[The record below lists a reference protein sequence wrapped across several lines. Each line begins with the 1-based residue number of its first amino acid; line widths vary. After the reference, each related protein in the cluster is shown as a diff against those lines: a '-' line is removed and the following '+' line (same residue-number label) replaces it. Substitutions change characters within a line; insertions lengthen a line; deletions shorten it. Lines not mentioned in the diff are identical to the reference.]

1 MNYYLNKLPKELFE
15 YIITLTYK
23 PQPVELLTDIRSY
36 YITRQKIKH
45 FYSITM
51 KCFNDSEDEVI
62 GWVVNNLLNNM
73 NSNLPMILGFSKKME
88 DILLRS
94 NLISIPED
102 IDLYFY
108 VLLKKP
114 QSTQLNILLGLLT
127 PYERD
132 LSEYDYSLSAHPFEN
147 E

>member
-1 MNYYLNKLPKELFE
+1 MNYYLNQLPRELVE

-23 PQPVELLTDIRSY
+23 PQPEKLLTDIRSY

-45 FYSITM
+45 FYSVTM
-51 KCFNDSEDEVI
+51 KCFNESEDEAI
-62 GWVVNNLLNNM
+62 GWVVNNILNDM
-73 NSNLPMILGFSKKME
+73 NSNLPMILGFSKQME

-102 IDLYFY
+102 IDLYFF

-127 PYERD
+127 PYERN
-132 LSEYDYSLSAHPFEN
+132 LLDYSMSAHPFEN

>member
-1 MNYYLNKLPKELFE
+1 MNYYLNQLPREIVD

-23 PQPVELLTDIRSY
+23 PQPEKLLTDIRSFHE
-36 YITRQKIKH
+36 TRQKIKD

-51 KCFNDSEDEVI
+51 KCFNESEDEAI
-62 GWVVNNLLNNM
+62 GWVVNNILNDM
-73 NSNLPMILGFSKKME
+73 NSNLPMILGFCKKME
-88 DILLRS
+88 EILLRS
-94 NLISIPED
+94 NLISTPED

-127 PYERD
+127 PYERKI
-132 LSEYDYSLSAHPFEN
+132 LDYSLSAHPFEN

>member
-1 MNYYLNKLPKELFE
+1 MNYYLNQLPRELVD

-23 PQPVELLTDIRSY
+23 PQPRDLLLDIKNY

-51 KCFNDSEDEVI
+51 KCFNESEDEAVS
-62 GWVVNNLLNNM
+62 WVVNSLLNEI
-73 NSNLPMILGFSKKME
+73 NSNLPMILGFSKQME
-88 DILLRS
+88 EILLRS
-94 NLISIPED
+94 NLISTPED
-102 IDLYFY
+102 IDLYFF

-114 QSTQLNILLGLLT
+114 VMTQLNIILGLLN
-127 PYERD
+127 PYERN
-132 LSEYDYSLSAHPFEN
+132 LLDYSLSAHPFEN